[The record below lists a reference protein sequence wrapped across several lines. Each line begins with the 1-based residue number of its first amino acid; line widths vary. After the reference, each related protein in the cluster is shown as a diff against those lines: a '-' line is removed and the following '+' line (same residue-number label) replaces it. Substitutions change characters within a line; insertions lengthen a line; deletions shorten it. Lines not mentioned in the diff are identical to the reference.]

1 MAKRNKSALKR
12 ARQAEERRL
21 RNRHYKT
28 MVKNAVK
35 KVLEA
40 VQAREVERAR
50 DLLPEAVSVINK
62 AVSKGI
68 LHWRTAARKVS
79 RLSRLV
85 NALQKAQA

>member
-12 ARQAEERRL
+12 ARQSEQRRL
-21 RNRHYKT
+21 RNRHYRT

-40 VQAREVERAR
+40 VQSGDLERAKG
-50 DLLPEAVSVINK
+50 LLPEAMSIIDK

-68 LHWRTAARKVS
+68 LHWRTASRKIS
-79 RLSRLV
+79 RISRLV
-85 NALQKAQA
+85 HSLQRA